1 MHALRLVGVTDDGTR
16 LVLTGAGDE
25 FVLPIDAA
33 LRSALRS
40 DAGHHSSH
48 GHSPERPMSPVEVQA
63 LIRSGADAEEAAE
76 RAGWTVEK
84 VRRYEGPILA
94 EREHV
99 ARLASNTR
107 LRPRGAATG
116 SPTLLSRVTRR
127 LADRDVSID
136 DVDWDSWRNDDGQW
150 VVEVHFEEQGHH
162 RRASW
167 SFAKSSMTLRG
178 LDQEAARLS
187 DDDPDL
193 LDPGPEYDRGRDVTD
208 TGAQYSHAGSY
219 APEAHRSPLAEDSDL
234 MATLRSTSRARNRR
248 RGGGARRSPSA
259 AAPAVDTEDLLT
271 TAGSGTPT
279 TAPAQDELRPDPGL
293 TGTDDH
299 LAPDPGSPAAPEH
312 DQPEHDEPEATP
324 EPKAQHASPG
334 IPARVESD
342 LHADPGL
349 AGTERQLAPDPG
361 SPTLAPTDPAPAHEE
376 PLLPFEDEIA
386 EIATPAPTPAP
397 TPEPEPTPPTPVA
410 SEATSEAAPSDEA
423 TSEETPKPQP
433 APRAKRTRRRKA
445 TAPAQEVSPPE
456 NQGPAPA
463 TDIASAPALETK
475 SEPATAAEP
484 APRKAAKSSSSAA
497 SRRRGRASVPAWD
510 DIMFGA
516 KAGEDPSAR
525 DE

>member
-1 MHALRLVGVTDDGTR
+1 
-16 LVLTGAGDE
+16 
-25 FVLPIDAA
+25 
-33 LRSALRS
+33 
-40 DAGHHSSH
+40 
-48 GHSPERPMSPVEVQA
+48 MSPVEVQA

-107 LRPRGAATG
+107 LRPRGATTG

-208 TGAQYSHAGSY
+208 AGTQYGHAGSY
-219 APEAHRSPLAEDSDL
+219 APQAHRSPLAEDSDL

-259 AAPAVDTEDLLT
+259 VPPAVDTEDLLT

-299 LAPDPGSPAAPEH
+299 LAPDPGSPAAPEL
-312 DQPEHDEPEATP
+312 DEPEQDEPEAPTP
-324 EPKAQHASPG
+324 APTSQG

-361 SPTLAPTDPAPAHEE
+361 SPTLTPADPAPANEE
-376 PLLPFEDEIA
+376 PLLPFEDEIT
-386 EIATPAPTPAP
+386 EIATPAPTPTPTPAP
-397 TPEPEPTPPTPVA
+397 TPTPEPTPPTPV
-410 SEATSEAAPSDEA
+410 TSEAATSDET

-445 TAPAQEVSPPE
+445 TAPAQEVSPPQNQNQNQ
-456 NQGPAPA
+456 NQGLASA
-463 TDIASAPALETK
+463 TDIASAPAPETQPEP
-475 SEPATAAEP
+475 EPAAEQTPKP
-484 APRKAAKSSSSAA
+484 ASRKAAKSSSSAA